1 MKRRGIAFCLFLL
14 HACLAVALAFAERAD
29 GEMDFEPD
37 SNYPTFA
44 RVFTHSELG
53 GTVSGVCFGR
63 NYACV
68 YSNESYLLMN
78 ETGDILYQHTIDH
91 PNIKK
96 DAAYINDA
104 MYCDDTLWL
113 LVFDHSVEQ
122 SYIIQQTEMELP
134 QYGRMMSK
142 QLRSFSVVKNN
153 LFLIGAD
160 ENLMPWCGRM
170 LPDGKILWE
179 DQQET
184 SEYVYQR
191 CAVFA
196 GKMYIVGSSKDA
208 AELYVVVRDTE
219 GTLLASRKIQ
229 LADSL
234 QSNKG
239 TRLNV
244 FDVDVFS
251 KGIIFSG
258 QQLSNSDEHGFY
270 VVVNEA
276 LEPICFKVYEDYRV
290 ILSGSSA
297 KDCYM
302 MLAVTKEET
311 ELPNARY
318 IISEDGF
325 HAIPLEGYDSV
336 YLSLGLAS
344 GFDDSLY
351 VFGSIFHP
359 DNPPAPSAFLSELN
373 LQ

>member
-14 HACLAVALAFAERAD
+14 HACLAVTFAERVN
-29 GEMDFEPD
+29 GEINFEPD

-44 RVFTHSELG
+44 RTFTNSELG

-78 ETGDILYQHTIDH
+78 GTGDILYQHTIDH

-122 SYIIQQTEMELP
+122 SYVIQQTEMEPP
-134 QYGRMMSK
+134 QYGRMISK

-153 LFLIGAD
+153 IFLIGAD
-160 ENLMPWCGRM
+160 ESLMPWCGRM
-170 LPDGKILWE
+170 TPDGKVLWE

-191 CAVFA
+191 CAVFDE
-196 GKMYIVGSSKDA
+196 KMYIVGSSQDT
-208 AELYVVVRDTE
+208 AELCVMVRDTE
-219 GTLLASRKIQ
+219 GALLASRKIQ
-229 LADSL
+229 LTGSPQPNEGA
-234 QSNKG
+234 
-239 TRLNV
+239 RLNV
-244 FDVDVFS
+244 VDIDVFS
-251 KGIIFSG
+251 KGIIFFG
-258 QQLSNSDEHGFY
+258 QQLSNSDEYGFY
-270 VVVNEA
+270 VVVDGA
-276 LEPICFKVYEDYRV
+276 LEPIRSKVYEDYQV
-290 ILSGSSA
+290 ILSGSSVE
-297 KDCYM
+297 DCYM
-302 MLAVTKEET
+302 MLVVTKEEAD
-311 ELPNARY
+311 LPNARN

-325 HAIPLEGYDSV
+325 HVIPLEEFDSM

-344 GFDDSLY
+344 GFDNGLY

-359 DNPPAPSAFLSELN
+359 DNPPAPSAFLSEIN

>member
-14 HACLAVALAFAERAD
+14 HACLAVALAFAERAN
-29 GEMDFEPD
+29 GEMNFEPD

-44 RVFTHSELG
+44 RTFTNSELG

-113 LVFDHSVEQ
+113 LVFDHSIEQ
-122 SYIIQQTEMELP
+122 SYIIQQTEMAPP
-134 QYGRMMSK
+134 QYGRMISK

-153 LFLIGAD
+153 IFLIGAG
-160 ENLMPWCGRM
+160 ENLMPWCGQM
-170 LPDGKILWE
+170 TPDGKVLWE

-196 GKMYIVGSSKDA
+196 EKMYIVGSSQNA
-208 AELYVVVRDTE
+208 AELCVMVRNTE
-219 GTLLASRKIQ
+219 GALLASRKIQ
-229 LADSL
+229 LTDSP
-234 QSNKG
+234 QPNEG
-239 TRLNV
+239 ARLNV
-244 FDVDVFS
+244 FDIDAFS
-251 KGIIFSG
+251 KGIIFFG
-258 QQLSNSDEHGFY
+258 QQLSNSDEYGFY
-270 VVVNEA
+270 VVVDEA
-276 LEPICFKVYEDYRV
+276 LEPIRSKVYEDYQV
-290 ILSGSSA
+290 ILSGSSVE
-297 KDCYM
+297 DCYM
-302 MLAVTKEET
+302 MLVVTKEEAD
-311 ELPNARY
+311 LPNARN

-325 HAIPLEGYDSV
+325 HVIPLEEFDSV

-344 GFDDSLY
+344 GFDNGLY
-351 VFGSIFHP
+351 VFGSIFHS
-359 DNPPAPSAFLSELN
+359 DNPPAPSAFLSEIN